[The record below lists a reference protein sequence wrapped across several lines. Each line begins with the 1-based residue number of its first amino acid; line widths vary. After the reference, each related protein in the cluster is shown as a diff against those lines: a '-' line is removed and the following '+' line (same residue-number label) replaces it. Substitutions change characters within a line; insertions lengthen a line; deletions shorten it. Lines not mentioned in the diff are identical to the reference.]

1 MGWLARFMGRRRA
14 IPDTANWVCVQYT
27 EFKIIQSELN
37 DGDLLEQ
44 IIKFRYSISPLD
56 PEEKLS
62 LEVRIPLIQDLTDLA
77 FEVLK
82 VETDDDTPTSPFK
95 NNEWVAEVRKTMSKV
110 VRKHGLQNIEFE
122 HDG

>member
-1 MGWLARFMGRRRA
+1 MGWLTHFIARRGA

-37 DGDLLEQ
+37 DRDLLEQ
-44 IIKFRYSISPLD
+44 IIKFRYSIPPLD
-56 PEEKLS
+56 PEKKLS

-82 VETDDDTPTSPFK
+82 VETDDGTLTSPFK
-95 NNEWVAEVRKTMSKV
+95 NDEWVAEVRKTMSKV
-110 VRKHGLQNIEFE
+110 VRKQGLQNVEFE
-122 HDG
+122 HDD